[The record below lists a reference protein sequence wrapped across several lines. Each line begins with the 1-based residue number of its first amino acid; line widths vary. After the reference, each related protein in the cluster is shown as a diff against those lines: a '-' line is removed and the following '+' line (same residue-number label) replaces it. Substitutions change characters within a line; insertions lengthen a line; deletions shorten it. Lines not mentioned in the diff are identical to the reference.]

1 MENNMSEFLKMA
13 YKRGKV
19 KELQEAFEEYPVEN
33 EWHKGSID
41 EENVEKYKNSLLE
54 KDSNNSNK

>member
-13 YKRGKV
+13 YKRGRV

-33 EWHKGSID
+33 EWHKG
-41 EENVEKYKNSLLE
+41 EEDFFLLA
-54 KDSNNSNK
+54 KIQKHIIVIQLVTLFL